1 MLNVELGTRSS
12 FNIQNSQFQHSTL
25 LSFILS
31 VKLSITSALLRND
44 KSPMTESTPV
54 ALRRFT
60 KFTAASTLFLIF
72 AGAMVTSTGSGLAV
86 PDWPLS
92 YGMLFPPMVGGIFYE
107 HGHRMIAAAVGLL
120 TVIQALWLQFREPKQ
135 FVRRLGWISVVT
147 VIVQGLLGGLT
158 VIFLLP
164 LPISVGHAALAE
176 VFFCLNVAIAFFTS
190 RTYGTLSQS
199 HGVRTAGA
207 GALVRPTTLLTGI
220 VFLQVLVGAVMR
232 HLGAGLAIPDFPLS
246 FGRLIPELT
255 SIGVAVNYT
264 HRVGALVV
272 TIVILS
278 LARRILATVD
288 ARAMRSIYLAL
299 LAILSVQI
307 VLGAFTVWS
316 GKNEVITSVHVAFGA
331 ATLAVSLL
339 LCLCARALAPA
350 VEGERAS
357 AVGSEVPA

>member
-1 MLNVELGTRSS
+1 M
-12 FNIQNSQFQHSTL
+12 
-25 LSFILS
+25 
-31 VKLSITSALLRND
+31 KLSINSVLPQND
-44 KSPMTESTPV
+44 NIPMTQPTPV

-92 YGMLFPPMVGGIFYE
+92 YGMIFPPMVGGIFYE
-107 HGHRMIAAAVGLL
+107 HGHRMIASAVGLL

-135 FVRRLGWISVVT
+135 FVRRLGWIALIA

-176 VFFCLNVAIAFFTS
+176 VFFCVNVAIAFFTS
-190 RTYGTLSQS
+190 KAYGSL
-199 HGVRTAGA
+199 HGARAAGA
-207 GALVRPTTLLTGI
+207 GELVRPTTLLTAI

-232 HLGAGLAIPDFPLS
+232 HLGAGLAIPDFPLA

-255 SIGVAVNYT
+255 SISVAVNYT

-272 TIVILS
+272 TIFILS
-278 LARRILATVD
+278 LARRVFAAVD
-288 ARAMRSIYLAL
+288 TPAIRNIYLAL
-299 LAILSVQI
+299 LAILSVQ
-307 VLGAFTVWS
+307 VTLGAFTVWS

-339 LCLCARALAPA
+339 LCLSARALAPA
-350 VEGERAS
+350 VEAERAP
-357 AVGSEVPA
+357 AVGREVPA